1 MQLDV
6 LYTFCNVYYPE
17 PNMKWMHKIVI
28 PNVSYCWKTVADFL
42 EYPIP
47 KKREIIER
55 QRDDPTKCCVELL
68 EDWLSTDNGVKPKTW
83 SKLLSLLKEI
93 RELRNISLSIE
104 QQLIKEQ
111 LVKEELICKQ

>member
-1 MQLDV
+1 MDAQNC
-6 LYTFCNVYYPE
+6 YTLC
-17 PNMKWMHKIVI
+17 
-28 PNVSYCWKTVADFL
+28 VSLLENSSGFL

-55 QRDDPTKCCVELL
+55 QRGDPTKCCVELL

-93 RELRNISLSIE
+93 REFIY
-104 QQLIKEQ
+104 
-111 LVKEELICKQ
+111 